1 MKEVVLVVGSM
12 FLANLLAFVLSGG
25 PKLDWERARDDYN
38 ARMNMIVSSQDACVQ
53 MP

>member
-1 MKEVVLVVGSM
+1 MKEVALVVGCM

-25 PKLDWERARDDYN
+25 PKQNWEKARDEYN
-38 ARMNMIVSSQDACVQ
+38 ARMNMIVSSQDAYMQ